1 MTSKSFEKLD
11 LRDIVKVNVI
21 GIQLFGYFCP
31 EHETKTKRIC
41 YRIYTAFIVGFMYV
55 MCILTQIADMITAFG
70 DIEKMTNASFLT
82 LSYVVQAFKLYPFI
96 MHETRV
102 RALINSI
109 NRSKFK
115 PKNWE
120 HYCILTADIKMSQLI
135 SKTWLFTCCVACSTF
150 GIFPLLDKGAD
161 DQIRLPLS
169 GWFPFKTDESPMF
182 EIAYAYQIVTIFVN
196 ALGIVCMDTFMMGCI
211 MVISGQ
217 LSVLNNVFANIKQCD
232 EKTAARR
239 NLIQNMVH
247 YRNIIQ

>member
-1 MTSKSFEKLD
+1 MTNNSFEKLD

-21 GIQLFGYFCP
+21 GVQCFGYLCP
-31 EHETKTKRIC
+31 EYETKTKRIY
-41 YRIYTAFIVGFMYV
+41 YRIYTTFIVGFMYV
-55 MCILTQIADMITAFG
+55 MCILSQLAEMISVFG

-82 LSYVVQAFKLYPFI
+82 LTNVVQAFKLYPFI
-96 MHETRV
+96 MHGARV

-109 NRSKFK
+109 NRSEFK

-120 HYCILTADIKMSQLI
+120 QRCILTADIKMSQLI
-135 SKTWLFTCCVACSTF
+135 SKTWLFTCCLVCSLW

-182 EIAYAYQIVTIFVN
+182 EIVYAYQTVTSFVN
-196 ALGIVCMDTFMMGCI
+196 GLGVVCMDTFMMGSI

-217 LSVLNNVFANIKQCD
+217 LSVLNNAFENIKQSD
-232 EKTAARR
+232 EETAARR
-239 NLIQNMVH
+239 NLIQNIVH